1 MNISR
6 LMPFLP
12 LLMLLPAASGIPLSV
27 FPQQQSQLN
36 PSELCP
42 LVQIVEHEL
51 CANHTHTHTI
61 ALKSASLHDLCVL
74 LQVYNASFCSNS
86 AHHSEPM
93 SNAGLSVR
101 TLENEFFSARVKGNK
116 EFCPILHFMDQALCA
131 SRTHERMCPLLT
143 VARTERNCA
152 AVH

>member
-6 LMPFLP
+6 ILPFLP
-12 LLMLLPAASGIPLSV
+12 LLMLLPAVSGIPLSV
-27 FPQQQSQLN
+27 FPQQQPHMN

-51 CANHTHTHTI
+51 CANHTHT
-61 ALKSASLHDLCVL
+61 AAFESASLHDLCVL

-101 TLENEFFSARVKGNK
+101 TLENEFLSARVKGI
-116 EFCPILHFMDQALCA
+116 CPILHFMDQALCA
-131 SRTHERMCPLLT
+131 TRTHERLCHLLT